1 MSPKPQRERA
11 GARVVL
17 VMLLVLA
24 LMLGVGYLAAYA
36 AAQDKTPRGTT
47 VGDVPVGG
55 QTLPDAAATLRSGLA
70 SRAEA
75 SRVMAS
81 ASKPGP
87 ARLASWTSAN
97 AVSGSAF
104 CLAAGMSAK
113 AAEFKATGADIYHG
127 NKPEGGHDH
136 H

>member
-1 MSPKPQRERA
+1 MSKKPQRERA

-36 AAQDKTPRGTT
+36 AAQDKTPRGTK

-55 QTLPDAAATLRSGLA
+55 QTLADAAATLRSGLA

-75 SRVMAS
+75 PITIRIDVPS
-81 ASKPGP
+81 A
-87 ARLASWTSAN
+87 ARS
-97 AVSGSAF
+97 
-104 CLAAGMSAK
+104 
-113 AAEFKATGADIYHG
+113 
-127 NKPEGGHDH
+127 
-136 H
+136 